1 MFISISFMT
10 KTNRVCFLLV
20 DFTIDRFS
28 DSGTTTQIDEASTA
42 ILIHEDVTVRNAR
55 ENLVD

>member
-1 MFISISFMT
+1 MT